1 MRLDI
6 NEAMNMAVEAHKK
19 GDYQTAAGIY
29 QQCLNSDP
37 HNGGILYLLGDL
49 ACRAQNNGLAIN
61 LLENAVKHAQLAPAY
76 IALGCAYK
84 AEHFNDKARE
94 AWEKAAE
101 LEPTTEV
108 FNNLSSLHSDSGRV
122 EEALKWCNKAIELDP
137 ANPNAHWNRGLALL
151 TDRQW
156 KEGWIEHRNRFDP
169 RVQKQSVP
177 RKFSDTQWAG
187 EPGVKVAV
195 HGEQGIGDEIMFL
208 SCLHEVLSRGCEV
221 VIEVEP
227 RLLDVVE
234 YSFPVRAYGN
244 EAALKAHESGID
256 CQIALGDLP
265 ALFRNADEDF
275 PRTTQY
281 LYANPER
288 VAFWRAKFAELGP
301 PPYIGVTWQGG
312 TKATRQHERTVTPE
326 DVAFVKKGTAISMQY
341 GVDAEAEAKRVGFH
355 WFPESGGGDI
365 NEVYAMMAAL
375 DHLITVAQT
384 CVHIA
389 GSLGMN
395 AHVLVPQ
402 TSSWRYGRKDDMLWY
417 SDRIKL
423 LRQHRE
429 GDWSHPLKRAEAV
442 VDELVKNVRK
452 DK

>member
-6 NEAMNMAVEAHKK
+6 NEAMGLAVEAHKK
-19 GDYQTAAGIY
+19 GDYAQAASIY

-61 LLENAVKHAQLAPAY
+61 LLENAVKHTQLAPAY

-84 AEHFNDKARE
+84 AEHFNDRARA

-101 LEPTTEV
+101 LEPSTEV

-122 EEALKWCNKAIELDP
+122 EEALKWCEKALELDP

-156 KEGWIEHRNRFDP
+156 REGWIEHRNRFDP

-177 RKFSDTQWAG
+177 RKFSEQQWAG
-187 EPGVKVAV
+187 ESGVKVAV

-208 SCLHEVLSRGCEV
+208 SCLHEVLNRGCEV

-244 EAALKAHESGID
+244 EAALKAHEGDID

-265 ALFRNADEDF
+265 SLFRNSDDAF

-288 VAFWRAKFAELGP
+288 VAYWRAKFAELGS

-312 TKATRQHERTVTPE
+312 TKATRQHERTIAPE
-326 DVAFVKKGTAISMQY
+326 DLAFAKKGTAISMQY
-341 GVDAEAEAKRVGFH
+341 GVDAEAQAKRAGFH
-355 WFPESGGGDI
+355 YFPESGGGDM
-365 NEVYAMMAAL
+365 NEVFAMAAAL
-375 DHLITVAQT
+375 DVIITVAQT
-384 CVHIA
+384 LVHVA
-389 GSLGMN
+389 SSMGKPVY
-395 AHVLVPQ
+395 VLTPH
-402 TSSWRYGRKDDMLWY
+402 TSSWRYGRKSDMLWY
-417 SDRIKL
+417 SDQTRL

-429 GDWSHPLKRAEAV
+429 GDWSHPLRRAEQV
-442 VDELVKNVRK
+442 VDEYVKEMRDGK
-452 DK
+452 